1 MNKSIH
7 KDKKGETSILVVIGA
22 ILIVLGFAMV
32 AMSAID
38 VTTRYNPE
46 YKNAVHTY
54 VDQAYWTND
63 PVAQKENLTMAVA
76 GMHSLGLTDGMS
88 WELFNW
94 NQQTSESM
102 KAQYGQMNAI
112 IALCDKAINLN
123 QSDVNYAFNYA
134 QITTQ
139 IHNNICAKSGSGDS
153 ATTNWCDEVAQ
164 GAYMLNMHPWN
175 AWQVWIVLIALV
187 GLGILVLIVGLSMS
201 DY

>member
-1 MNKSIH
+1 MRTNIPVLL
-7 KDKKGETSILVVIGA
+7 TIG
-22 ILIVLGFAMV
+22 IVLGLLGVGIFA
-32 AMSAID
+32 SAAIE
-38 VTTRYNPE
+38 TITKYNPE

-63 PVAQKENLTMAVA
+63 PVAQKENLTKAVA
-76 GMHSLGLTDGMS
+76 GMHQLGLTDGMS
-88 WELFNW
+88 WELFDW

-153 ATTNWCDEVAQ
+153 ATTNWCDEVAE
-164 GAYMLNMHPWN
+164 GAFMLNMHPWN
-175 AWQVWIVLIALV
+175 AYMAVLVAIILIVI
-187 GLGILVLIVGLSMS
+187 GILCVVLWMMFEQ
-201 DY
+201 